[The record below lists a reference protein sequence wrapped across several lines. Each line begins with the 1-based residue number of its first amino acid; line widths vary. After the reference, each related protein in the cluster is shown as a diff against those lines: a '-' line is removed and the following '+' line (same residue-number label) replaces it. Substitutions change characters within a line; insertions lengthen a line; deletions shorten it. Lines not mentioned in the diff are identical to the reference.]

1 MGGCGGADA
10 EAHPPRLDPA
20 VGCDSPTVAQPDRL
34 GVSVGAGGLGTAAGT
49 VAQPAFLNPEGLLS
63 LESTT
68 GVDAVTTETGGFAI
82 LIPAALASLRSSF
95 SSRLRSFSLRLL
107 TSSSVLRLARCA
119 ACMSRKRA
127 L

>member
-1 MGGCGGADA
+1 MRAAVSGGAKGGFAVGGCGGADA

-34 GVSVGAGGLGTAAGT
+34 GGSVGAGGLGTAAGT

-82 LIPAALASLRSSF
+82 
-95 SSRLRSFSLRLL
+95 
-107 TSSSVLRLARCA
+107 
-119 ACMSRKRA
+119 
-127 L
+127 